1 MNLAFIGSESEASQY
16 GSIINRID
24 GARWFAFVPLDGSR
38 SSAGK
43 DALEVTIEEES
54 IEALLKNHS
63 DEVDAFVV
71 DAQPGRLRS
80 SVKEAGPAGKPI
92 LAGPL
97 LARTREDLDSLSM
110 ELEQGLLF
118 PACPWR
124 FIPAIQSVKA
134 SIDAGKLGEI
144 GLIRMHRWNSKATHE
159 SDDIPDRMIPA
170 IDIATWFFGEQPRK
184 VFSLK
189 SSSISDYIQ
198 LHLQFEGDGMVVID
212 DTTALPEG
220 GDYFSLTVIGGR
232 GAAYADDHRNMN
244 LIVDGVHPHAVRT
257 EQGAI
262 HIARQLQEFVNTVNN
277 ASPPGLAQDV
287 SNVLQVSDAVLETMA
302 VNQVAV
308 WKDGKYECE

>member
-24 GARWFAFVPLDGSR
+24 GARWFAFVPLDGSA

-43 DALEVTIEEES
+43 DALGATVQEES
-54 IEALLKNHS
+54 IEALLKNHP
-63 DEVDAFVV
+63 DEVDAFVM
-71 DAQPGRLRS
+71 DAQPGPLRS
-80 SVKEAGPAGKPI
+80 SVKEAGPAGKPS

-97 LARTREDLDSLSM
+97 LARTGGDLAAFSV
-110 ELEQGLLF
+110 ELEQGLLV

-144 GLIRMHRWNSKATHE
+144 GLIRMHRWSSKVHDSA
-159 SDDIPDRMIPA
+159 IPDRMIPA

-189 SSSISDYIQ
+189 SSSISDYVQ
-198 LHLQFEGDGMVVID
+198 LHLQFEGGGMVVID

-220 GDYFSLTVIGGR
+220 GDYFSLTVIGGT

-262 HIARQLQEFVNTVNN
+262 HITRQLQEFVNTVNN
-277 ASPPGLAQDV
+277 ASQPGFTRQDV